1 MTVISL
7 LDRLET
13 KGTVYVTVGDE
24 LIGKNAAEN
33 FQISKNEWKKLTSE
47 HVITVG
53 MPLSEELYRVIS
65 SAGERTKAVRL
76 GASITSG
83 SDKSASAV
91 MRKLRDAGISKESAE
106 HAVALLIRR
115 GYIDEVAQCERIAD
129 TLLRYKRYGRG
140 RIVQYLIAH
149 GYPADAAKKAAASL
163 DDEDVCAALTKTV
176 EKKYPDIDKYSPA
189 DTKKAVASLMRL
201 GFTSSEIFAEIRRI
215 QKNKNR

>member
-1 MTVISL
+1 MTVISI
-7 LDRLET
+7 LDRIET
-13 KGTVYVTVGDE
+13 KGSVYVTVGDE
-24 LIGKNAAEN
+24 LMGKNAAEN
-33 FQISKNEWKKLTSE
+33 FTISKNEWKKLTDSRT
-47 HVITVG
+47 ITVG
-53 MPLSEELYRVIS
+53 MPLTEDLYRDIS

-91 MRKLRDAGISKESAE
+91 LRKLRDAGISKESAE

-115 GYIDEVAQCERIAD
+115 GYIDEDAQCERIAD

-149 GYPADAAKKAAASL
+149 GYPADVAKKAASSL
-163 DDEDVCAALTKTV
+163 EEEDVLAALSKTI
-176 EKKYPDIDKYSPA
+176 EKKYPDIDTYSPA

-201 GFTSSEIFAEIRRI
+201 GFTSAEIFGEIRRI
-215 QKNKNR
+215 TKNKN